1 MILPQNQLDQ
11 SFSYISVL
19 INRWLQSKLTQNV
32 SIKML
37 GSVTRDSHEW
47 VYSDQPHS
55 ARRGLM
61 LAKYPLIKK
70 YMCADPHFKPGMT
83 LF

>member
-1 MILPQNQLDQ
+1 MATVQVDFLVGKNFAKIEN
-11 SFSYISVL
+11 SEMF
-19 INRWLQSKLTQNV
+19 
-32 SIKML
+32 
-37 GSVTRDSHEW
+37 GSVTRDSQEW

-70 YMCADPHFKPGMT
+70 YMCADHHFKYIVS
-83 LF
+83 